1 MVILQFT
8 YQQNVRNNRVSRLHY
23 NLLLG
28 IFLSTT
34 FRSSSLIHAP
44 MLNYLQYIF
53 ADKEITL
60 IKYARTTTGILC
72 YWLIETLTKESMLLT
87 FISIN
92 LILSY
97 NTLFVFYLVDFTFCD
112 NVDQMAYLT
121 DGY

>member
-8 YQQNVRNNRVSRLHY
+8 YQQSVRNNILFRLHY

-28 IFLSTT
+28 IF
-34 FRSSSLIHAP
+34 FPRFSSVIHAP

-72 YWLIETLTKESMLLT
+72 YWLKETLTKESMLLT
-87 FISIN
+87 FIFIN
-92 LILSY
+92 LVLFYI
-97 NTLFVFYLVDFTFCD
+97 TLFVFYLVDFTFCD
-112 NVDQMAYLT
+112 NVNQMAYLT